1 MKIYISLPIT
11 GRDIEQVEAS
21 LIFTSAVIEKKGHT
35 PVSPLDIS
43 PDSDATYAEHMGNDI
58 RALLECDA
66 ALFLEGWQHSKGCRL
81 EFSAAEI
88 YGKEILFD
96 EDIFHLPTLSKKQP

>member
-1 MKIYISLPIT
+1 MKIYISLPIS

-21 LIFTSAVIEKKGHT
+21 LIFTSAVIEKKGPT
-35 PVSPLDIS
+35 PGPPLEIS